1 MAKQSELIVNIKD
14 IIQDTAF
21 DSATLLSLMNEAQ
34 RKIAGGVLILYPDRT
49 QVLSSPLAALSTS
62 GSLTTSTTYPY
73 ISMPSNYGRNLFFL
87 VSETND
93 LRIEVYS
100 AYGEL
105 LAYYPVLENTGRVI
119 AASVVGSL
127 LYYQGMPS
135 TAETLTA
142 YYYRKPHDMATLTG
156 ATDIS
161 FTATTLR
168 IADAGNEMSKFK
180 AGQTIDV
187 TGTTL
192 NNTSFVIASVE
203 TDGSYLTTTVAP
215 VLEANSSATIKSRPD
230 GIPEHLHEDLL
241 VNYAVMKVFERKTIA
256 EKMNMQNVE
265 QYKGY
270 FNAAMINLEAA
281 LEEVGEPVQLLLGGR
296 FG

>member
-1 MAKQSELIVNIKD
+1 MAKQSELIESIKD
-14 IIQDTAF
+14 VCQDTAF
-21 DSATLLSLMNEAQ
+21 PSTTLLDLMNECQ
-34 RKIAGGVLILYPDRT
+34 RKVAGGIFILFPDRT
-49 QVLSSPLAALSTS
+49 QMLSSPLAGLSTS

-93 LRIEVYS
+93 LRIEVFPS
-100 AYGEL
+100 YGEL
-105 LAYYPVLENTGRVI
+105 LACYPVLENTGRVV
-119 AASVVGSL
+119 AASVVGAR

-180 AGQTIDV
+180 AGQTIDI

-192 NNTSFVIASVE
+192 NNTSFVVASVE

-241 VNYAVMKVFERKTIA
+241 VNYAVMKVFERKAIA

-265 QYKGY
+265 AYKGY
-270 FNAAMINLEAA
+270 FRAAMLNLEMG
-281 LEEVGEPVQLLLGGR
+281 LEEVGEPVQFVLGE
-296 FG
+296 